1 MEQSSARRT
10 FKRNFGQAN
19 HYLVTCLVGLHTLE
33 HSDIIAAPPELHA
46 AWSPRDKA
54 SSIYRSKQ
62 FVLQSFLGWAVD
74 SLDTYLGLLNRRP
87 SYLQDCEFKA
97 RIDGF
102 GRSVSKR
109 MQAYASHYSIS
120 NETTALMDVLITWR
134 NNVFHELSDNQLKP
148 ETLQALKD
156 RAINISSKYRGLVV
170 VSLPQKAQAG
180 EPLSFKESASL
191 INAVHEFVRETDEA
205 ILKSLDVGSF
215 FTEAIQDAIDDK
227 ARGIAFYAKY
237 KSLGLEQRRRFVEN
251 WLVNTQGFSDISIQ
265 TNAPC
270 LQLQRTKKKH
280 GKRQY
285 QAGNI

>member
-1 MEQSSARRT
+1 MHIMKQSSARRT

-33 HSDIIAAPPELHA
+33 HSDINKAPVELHA
-46 AWSPRDKA
+46 AWSPKDKA
-54 SSIYRSKQ
+54 SSIYRSKH

-87 SYLQDCEFKA
+87 SYLQDFEFKA

-134 NNVFHELSDNQLKP
+134 NNVFHELSDNRLKP
-148 ETLQALKD
+148 DTLQALEEH
-156 RAINISSKYRGLVV
+156 ASSISTKYRGLMVA
-170 VSLPQKAQAG
+170 SLPQKAHAG
-180 EPLSFKESASL
+180 DPLTFKEGASL

-205 ILKSLDVGSF
+205 ILQRLDVCSF
-215 FTEAIQDAIDDK
+215 YSEAIQDAIDDTT
-227 ARGIAFYAKY
+227 AGNSFFAKY
-237 KSLGLEQRRRFVEN
+237 KSLGAEQRKRFVEN
-251 WLVNTQGFSDISIQ
+251 WLVNTQGFSDVSIEP
-265 TNAPC
+265 NAPC
-270 LQLQRTKKKH
+270 LQLQRTKDIH
-280 GKRQY
+280 G
-285 QAGNI
+285 